1 MWVRSQGQE
10 DTWEEGMATHSSI
23 LAWKIPWEE
32 GPGSSI
38 VRRVT
43 KSRTQLKWLSVYA
56 CVRVHRHTHERACAR
71 THTHTHIYS
80 FPLWF
85 ITGCW
90 TYFPVLYI
98 RTLLFIPSVCNS
110 LHLLIPNSQSS
121 LHHPASPL
129 ATTSLFLNRYF
140 YIVLL

>member
-10 DTWEEGMATHSSI
+10 DTLEEGVTTHSSI
-23 LAWKIPWEE
+23 LARKIPWEE
-32 GPGSSI
+32 ELGSSI
-38 VRRVT
+38 IHRVT
-43 KSRTQLKWLSVYA
+43 KSRTQLKWLSIYA
-56 CVRVHRHTHERACAR
+56 HTHIHTHTQ

-85 ITGCW
+85 ITGYW
-90 TYFPVLYI
+90 TYSPVLYS
-98 RTLLFIPSVCNS
+98 RNLLFIHATYNS

-121 LHHPASPL
+121 LHQPPSPL

>member
-10 DTWEEGMATHSSI
+10 DTCEEGMATHSSI
-23 LAWKIPWEE
+23 LPWKIPCEE

-38 VRRVT
+38 VHRVT
-43 KSRTQLKWLSVYA
+43 KSRTQLKWLAYMCA
-56 CVRVHRHTHERACAR
+56 HARAH
-71 THTHTHIYS
+71 THTHTHTYS

-90 TYFPVLYI
+90 TCFPVLYI